1 MEGQEFVNYILLAIS
16 LVLVLAVIIIV
27 AVEVMRRKVIK
38 EKMLN
43 AELKLKHQTDLL
55 HTVIRSQE
63 EERRRVSDILHDDI
77 GSKLT
82 TIKLSLYQLSGND
95 SLELLNGLKELSEKV
110 ISRTRE
116 LSHAY
121 SPLIVEK
128 FGLEAGIHELLDEV
142 LAGPRIGTR
151 FKSDIEENLL
161 DQETRL
167 IIYRISQELINNTV
181 KHAGAQEIKINISVN
196 GEGLFYLYED
206 NGKGFDV
213 EKSSDGI
220 GMLNLQNRVDMM
232 NGSLEVWSELGKGM
246 KVTIKKSFDG
256 S

>member
-1 MEGQEFVNYILLAIS
+1 MESQKFVNYILLAIS

-27 AVEVMRRKVIK
+27 AVELMRRKVIK
-38 EKMLN
+38 EQMLN

-95 SLELLNGLKELSEKV
+95 NLELLNGLKELSEKV
-110 ISRTRE
+110 VSRTRE

-142 LAGPRIGTR
+142 QTGSRIGTR
-151 FKSDIEENLL
+151 FKVDIEENLL

-181 KHAGAQEIKINISVN
+181 KHADAQEIKINIRVN
-196 GEGLFYLYED
+196 DDGLFYLYED

-213 EKSSDGI
+213 KKSSDGL

-232 NGSLEVWSELGKGM
+232 KGSLETWSEQGKGM